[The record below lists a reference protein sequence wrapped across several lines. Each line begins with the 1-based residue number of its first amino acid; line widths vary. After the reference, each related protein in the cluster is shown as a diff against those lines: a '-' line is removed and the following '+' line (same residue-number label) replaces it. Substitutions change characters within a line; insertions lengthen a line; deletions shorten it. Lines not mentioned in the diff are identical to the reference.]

1 MNTRECFV
9 VLRRFALVLT
19 LAALLV
25 LPVQAFAVD
34 RIVTLNG
41 DFTEILFA
49 LGHGDRI
56 VAVDASSNYPPEAL
70 EKPSVGYQGRLS
82 LEAILA
88 HEPTLVLANKDAGP
102 AEVLEQLAA
111 LGIRVEI
118 ITAEN
123 TIQSPVENVRKIAQI
138 IGAVEEGEKL
148 AAQIE
153 EKIAAA
159 AALGKQLEKTP
170 RILFLYLGSTQMQF
184 AAGANSPANVMIE
197 AAGAIDAGAEAG
209 FVGYMPVTPE
219 AIVAAQPDV
228 IIVTQRGIDTVGS
241 LEAIRNLPGVAQ
253 TPAGINGHIISF
265 EDLYFL
271 GMGPRT
277 GDALM
282 DLVQALHEIE
292 W

>member
-1 MNTRECFV
+1 ML
-9 VLRRFALVLT
+9 VLRRFTLLLT
-19 LAALLV
+19 LAALLA
-25 LPVQAFAVD
+25 LPAQAFAVE

-49 LGHGDRI
+49 LGHDDKI

-70 EKPSVGYQGRLS
+70 ELPSVGYQGRLS

-102 AEVLEQLAA
+102 VEVLEQLAA
-111 LGIRVEI
+111 LGVRVEI
-118 ITAEN
+118 ITPEN
-123 TIQSPVENVRKIAQI
+123 TIESPVENVRKIAGI

-159 AALGKQLEKTP
+159 AALGKELEKTP
-170 RILFLYLGSTQMQF
+170 RVLFLYLGSAQIQF

-209 FVGYMPVTPE
+209 FVGYMPLTPE
-219 AIVAAQPDV
+219 AVVAAQPDV
-228 IIVTQRGIDTVGS
+228 IIVTERGLATVGGIEGV
-241 LEAIRNLPGVAQ
+241 LNVPGVAQ
-253 TPAGINGHIISF
+253 TPAGINRRIISF

-277 GDALM
+277 GDALL
-282 DLVQALHEIE
+282 DLVQALHDMQ
-292 W
+292 